1 MPKRAPKKEVI
12 EEQMKPLTEGFKNSY
27 IEKLCTCQEM
37 LQELTNNQKSEI
49 R

>member
-1 MPKRAPKKEVI
+1 MPKPAPKKEVI